1 MVGVGVGDI
10 ILLLGIIPEF
20 GIPIGIIMGGIIH
33 GMIHGVILGIMVG
46 HIMVIAIII
55 HLIILAIILRII
67 MPVVTLLQV
76 QLALIEVRQHAQ
88 VAMLMLL
95 VPVTLMA
102 EVIQI

>member
-33 GMIHGVILGIMVG
+33 GMILGIMVG

-67 MPVVTLLQV
+67 MQVVTLLQV

-102 EVIQI
+102 EVTQI